1 MKKKFIILKYYKRD
15 RDSDLSTTAKR
26 VVDKSKNNPK
36 VPNPPEALAKL
47 EKILPDY
54 DQSVVNAR
62 GRDKEMVAIKK
73 ALKVEIIALLT
84 ELDSYITAIGNGDE
98 AMLLSSGFAI
108 SGQST
113 VQPMPGIVKL
123 DVELGPPGE
132 VTISVKQVRSAKAYL
147 HQYTTETPTSETV
160 WITEGSSNPECTFR
174 GLKSYTKYWFRIVA
188 IGKNDQKVYSPVD
201 ARVIQ

>member
-1 MKKKFIILKYYKRD
+1 MKKKFIILKHYKRD

-26 VVDKSKNNPK
+26 VVEKSKNNPK

-47 EKILPDY
+47 EKLLPDY

-73 ALKVEIIALLT
+73 ALKAEIIALLT
-84 ELDSYITAIGNGDE
+84 ELDSFITTFANGDE
-98 AMLLSSGFAI
+98 TLLVTSGFDI

-113 VQPMPGIVKL
+113 VQPMPAIPKL

-132 VTISVKQVRSAKAYL
+132 VTISVKQVRSAKAYM
-147 HQYTTETPTSETV
+147 HQYTTEPPTSETV
-160 WITEGSSNPECTFR
+160 WITEGSITPECTFR

-188 IGKNDQKVYSPVD
+188 LGKNEQKVYSPVD